1 MKPISDK
8 KIKPL
13 KKVKALKKQKEDAA
27 QSVKPAIR
35 IQELKNK
42 LIILG
47 HELFAT
53 KKINESLYRKLQ
65 LITYSRTTEQ
75 KLKDSYKTLKDI
87 DNNIKQ
93 SETSQDKQK
102 GAPKPKKIT
111 IKAFTEN
118 KKIVDEDRLASAGFS
133 CSGLGTFGWTSVGR
147 WRTRMSRLGSVTGR
161 GSSTAPAAISRTD
174 IPLPP
179 VAFGTK
185 GRLGYRPGGCAQVL
199 TQCNRKER
207 KASRS
212 AGWTSVAR
220 G

>member
-1 MKPISDK
+1 MKPISEK
-8 KIKPL
+8 NIKPL
-13 KKVKALKKQKEDAA
+13 KKLKALKKQKEDAA

-53 KKINESLYRKLQ
+53 KKINQSLYRKLQ

-93 SETSQDKQK
+93 SDASQDKQK

-111 IKAFTEN
+111 VKAFTEN
-118 KKIVDEDRLASAGFS
+118 KKIVDEDSSILYNIYLKYKVWYIIDRKSEKPNYKLFINN
-133 CSGLGTFGWTSVGR
+133 VGENIHTL
-147 WRTRMSRLGSVTGR
+147 WEIKQSTLQSYGR
-161 GSSTAPAAISRTD
+161 NNIIKEIKIFIEIALNNPYTYKIKVLD
-174 IPLPP
+174 VHLP
-179 VAFGTK
+179 TE
-185 GRLGYRPGGCAQVL
+185 
-199 TQCNRKER
+199 TI
-207 KASRS
+207 
-212 AGWTSVAR
+212 
-220 G
+220 